1 MKYFFCQEIFTLH
14 TQRRIGIKS
23 IDNPADVKLLEVA
36 AYFGVNETMEMEK
49 PKCNFCNRCE
59 SFQADKDKAKG
70 KMKKEIDAKSN
81 ALNYLVFICVSV
93 LIFISNMALWLSM
106 SQ

>member
-1 MKYFFCQEIFTLH
+1 MFFCQEIFALH
-14 TQRRIGIKS
+14 TQRRVGVES
-23 IDNPADVKLLEVA
+23 IDNPADVKPLEVA
-36 AYFGVNETMEMEK
+36 AYFGVNETMETEK

-59 SFQADKDKAKG
+59 SCQADKDKAKG
-70 KMKKEIDAKSN
+70 KTKKEIDSKCN

-93 LIFISNMALWLSM
+93 FMFISNMALWLSM